1 MIFPVSN
8 VFLDSFSN
16 LFSFAFFK
24 LWLSLF
30 LNKKNNENNGAE
42 GAEREEKQKI
52 VLTSP
57 HYPQTINFDLSWMS
71 LDTLGRP

>member
-24 LWLSLF
+24 LWLSRF
-30 LNKKNNENNGAE
+30 LNKQNNENNGAE
-42 GAEREEKQKI
+42 GAEREEGKKNKKLSSPLLTIRKQSI
-52 VLTSP
+52 L
-57 HYPQTINFDLSWMS
+57 I
-71 LDTLGRP
+71 